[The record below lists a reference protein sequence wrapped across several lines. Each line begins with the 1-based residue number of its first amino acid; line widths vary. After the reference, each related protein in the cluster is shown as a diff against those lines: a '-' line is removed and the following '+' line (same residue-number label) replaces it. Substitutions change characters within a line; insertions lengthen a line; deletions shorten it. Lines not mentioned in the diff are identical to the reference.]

1 MVKSKSIRRSSG
13 EVVFDAVVVVILIFV
28 GLFAV
33 VPLLVVVSA
42 SFTPYSEVLANGG
55 YKLLPTELTLDG
67 YKAIWTDTVVPR
79 GMMISAFVTVVGT
92 TLNMVLSVGL
102 AWPLSRKELPG
113 RSPLLL
119 ALVFTTVFNAGVI
132 PTYLVVQATGLLNTV
147 WAMIIPSALSVFNVF
162 IMKTFFEGLPEEL
175 VEAARLDGA
184 GELSILGRII
194 LPLAVPVMLTI
205 GLFYMVANWDT
216 FMPAVF
222 YVRDRALQPVQVV
235 LRDLLTTN
243 VEAEFDPEEVT
254 PTATLRM
261 AAVVLTA
268 LPMLVVFPFI
278 QKHFQ
283 KGVLIGAVKS

>member
-1 MVKSKSIRRSSG
+1 VT
-13 EVVFDAVVVVILIFV
+13 FDVIVVVILV
-28 GLFAV
+28 LVALFAV

-55 YKLLPTELTLDG
+55 YKLLPTGFTLDG
-67 YKAIWTDTVVPR
+67 YKAIWTDTNLPR
-79 GMMISAFVTVVGT
+79 AMMISTFVTVVGT
-92 TLNMVLSVGL
+92 TLNMLLSTGL

-113 RSPLLL
+113 RTPLLL
-119 ALVFTTVFNAGVI
+119 ALIFTTVFNAGVI
-132 PTYLVVQATGLLNTV
+132 PTYLVVQATGLLNTI
-147 WAMIIPSALSVFNVF
+147 WAMIIPSAMSVFNVF

-175 VEAARLDGA
+175 VEAARLD
-184 GELSILGRII
+184 
-194 LPLAVPVMLTI
+194 
-205 GLFYMVANWDT
+205 LFYMVANWET

-222 YVRDRALQPVQVV
+222 YVRDQALQPLQVV

-268 LPMLVVFPFI
+268 LPMLIVFPFI

>member
-1 MVKSKSIRRSSG
+1 
-13 EVVFDAVVVVILIFV
+13 
-28 GLFAV
+28 
-33 VPLLVVVSA
+33 
-42 SFTPYSEVLANGG
+42 
-55 YKLLPTELTLDG
+55 
-67 YKAIWTDTVVPR
+67 
-79 GMMISAFVTVVGT
+79 MMISTFVTVVGT
-92 TLNMVLSVGL
+92 TLNMLLSTGL

-113 RSPLLL
+113 RTPLLL
-119 ALVFTTVFNAGVI
+119 ALIFTTVFNAGVI
-132 PTYLVVQATGLLNTV
+132 PTYLVVQATGLLNTI
-147 WAMIIPSALSVFNVF
+147 WAMIIPSAMSVFNVF

-184 GELSILGRII
+184 GELSVLGRVI
-194 LPLAVPVMLTI
+194 LPLAVPMMLTI
-205 GLFYMVANWDT
+205 GLFYMVANWET

-222 YVRDRALQPVQVV
+222 YVRDQALQPLQVV

-268 LPMLVVFPFI
+268 LPMLIVFPFI